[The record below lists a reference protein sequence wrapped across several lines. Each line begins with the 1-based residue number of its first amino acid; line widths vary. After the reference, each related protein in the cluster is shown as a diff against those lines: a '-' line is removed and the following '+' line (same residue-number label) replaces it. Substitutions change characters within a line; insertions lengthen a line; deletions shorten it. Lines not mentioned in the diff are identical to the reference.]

1 MKILG
6 IVGSMRRKG
15 NTNFLVREVLK
26 SAKTINP
33 QIETEILQ
41 ISELKIESCR
51 ACYELCSKEPYK
63 CIIEDDL
70 EKVFKV
76 MKSADGIVI
85 GSPLYFGVPSRLTA
99 LLERLVCLSYFYE
112 MRGFSKPH
120 PLTDKP
126 CGLIAVT
133 GGDSPMP
140 VLERLLNF
148 VLAMRMRPIMLKAY
162 PYLGV
167 DGIGNV
173 KEDEDLKPIE
183 NAKILGQLLLKHI
196 EEKL

>member
-6 IVGSMRRKG
+6 IVGSMRKTG
-15 NTNFLVREVLK
+15 NTNLLVEEVLK
-26 SAKTINP
+26 SAKKINP
-33 QIETEILQ
+33 QVETKVLQ

-51 ACYELCSKEPYK
+51 ACYDLCSKELYK

-70 EKVFKV
+70 QTIFGE
-76 MKSADGIVI
+76 MKNSQAIVI
-85 GSPLYFGVPSRLTA
+85 GSPLYFRIPSRLTA
-99 LLERLVCLSYFYE
+99 FIERLACLSYFYK
-112 MRGFSKPH
+112 MRGFNEPH
-120 PLTDKP
+120 PLSDKP

-140 VLERLLNF
+140 VLERLLKF
-148 VLAMRMRPIMLKAY
+148 ALALRMGPIMLKTY

-167 DGIGNV
+167 GGTGDV
-173 KEDEDLKPIE
+173 REDEDLKPIE
-183 NAKILGQLLLKHI
+183 NAKLLGQLLMNAI